1 MVKNITIFATIF
13 LIFALIFSF
22 VAVKVVRT
30 YDISNVA
37 KQGFNILSP
46 SESEAA
52 IKERID
58 SEIGYSEVS
67 DADNPLVI
75 SAVLGTYPE
84 DDQIIEEVKEESK
97 VITPPVVEVV
107 PQPIEEIPP
116 QPIEEVVPQPI
127 EEIPPQPILT
137 APINNTLSAE
147 LIIEKAP
154 QEDGPVDRT
163 KTIREVLS
171 QEKAESR
178 LNDLIQEIET
188 KADPKVP
195 TMAGDTDSTY
205 VYMTSNDMIIA
216 YDALRQAALRSIY
229 PIIKSD
235 ISSEFVWKDMMEN
248 N

>member
-37 KQGFNILSP
+37 KQGFKVLSP

-52 IKERID
+52 IKERIG
-58 SEIGYSEVS
+58 SEIGYSDVS
-67 DADNPLVI
+67 DEDNPLVI

-84 DDQIIEEVKEESK
+84 DDQIIEEVKEEPK

-116 QPIEEVVPQPI
+116 QPIEE
-127 EEIPPQPILT
+127 IPPQPILT

-147 LIIEKAP
+147 VIIEKAP
-154 QEDGPVDRT
+154 QEDAPVDRT
-163 KTIREVLS
+163 KIIRELLS
-171 QEKAESR
+171 QEKAETR
-178 LNDLIQEIET
+178 LDALIQEIET

-216 YDALRQAALRSIY
+216 YDALRQAALRSVY